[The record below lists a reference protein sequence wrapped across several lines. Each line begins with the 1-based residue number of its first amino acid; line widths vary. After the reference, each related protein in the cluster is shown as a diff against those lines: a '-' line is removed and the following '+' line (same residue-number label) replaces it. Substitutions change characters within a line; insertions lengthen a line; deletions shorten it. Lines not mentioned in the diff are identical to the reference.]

1 MCKDD
6 RCVLCNSGEIEDAEH
21 FLVRCEEF
29 VWEGQDLLEKIRL
42 WKEHM
47 RSLNMEGG

>member
-1 MCKDD
+1 M
-6 RCVLCNSGEIEDAEH
+6 
-21 FLVRCEEF
+21 VRCEEF

-47 RSLNMEGG
+47 RSMEGG